1 MATRHPSIAPK
12 AAKAAKAARVA
23 KAKRHA
29 TEGKNTVETPL
40 SKSFTDPRDVLLKPV
55 VSEKS
60 YALLDEGKYT
70 FVVDPRANKTQ
81 IKQAVQ
87 AVFSVKVT
95 GVNTINRQGKRK
107 RTRTGFGKRADS
119 KRAIVT
125 LAEGDRIDIFGQA
138 SNGAPWSEYRTRT
151 EKWESASTSRLRR
164 AVVAPASPTSSRSR
178 GPRRRSRWFARCTA
192 RAAVTIPVV

>member
-12 AAKAAKAARVA
+12 AAKAAKAKRLA
-23 KAKRHA
+23 KARSGVK
-29 TEGKNTVETPL
+29 GPVVETPL
-40 SKSFTDPRDVLLKPV
+40 SKSLADPRDILVKPV

-60 YALLDEGKYT
+60 YALLDENKYT

-87 AVFSVKVT
+87 AVFSVTVT

-107 RTRTGFGKRADS
+107 RTRSGFGKRPDT

-125 LAEGDRIDIFGQA
+125 LAEGDRIDIFG
-138 SNGAPWSEYRTRT
+138 G
-151 EKWESASTSRLRR
+151 
-164 AVVAPASPTSSRSR
+164 PTS
-178 GPRRRSRWFARCTA
+178 
-192 RAAVTIPVV
+192 